1 MLQSNEPSFGL
12 LFDIDGVIVRGK
24 KVLPKVPETFKK
36 LINSEGNF
44 RVPTVFLTNAG
55 NGLTQEK
62 AQQLS
67 DWLQIKVRRQYN
79 FWCKY
84 EISVFIVFRY
94 DLEFFGYLYG
104 NNQINNLNGINK

>member
-1 MLQSNEPSFGL
+1 M
-12 LFDIDGVIVRGK
+12 
-24 KVLPKVPETFKK
+24 LPKVPETFKK

-67 DWLQIKVRRQYN
+67 DWLQIKVRKN
-79 FWCKY
+79 
-84 EISVFIVFRY
+84 IA
-94 DLEFFGYLYG
+94 YG
-104 NNQINNLNGINK
+104 NKLLGSLGYRGHNYCVVVIIGRSLSQPAKKWSRSD